1 MKKYRLKQPAVIALC
16 SIGLLAFLGTM
27 FVVEKSFFEEKLE
40 EPDFD
45 YVSQTI
51 FESDIPVVNTPT
63 NPTTSTTPTIIRP
76 YTNTNVTIVK
86 DFYDFESDENK
97 QQNSILYYESTY
109 LQNSGIS
116 YGGVEEPF
124 EVVAILDGTVTSVK
138 EDNTLGKIVEV
149 RHSNDVVSYYQSLSE
164 VVVKE
169 NDEIKQ
175 GTIIGKSGTS
185 NISKEL
191 NNHLHFELIIKGQ
204 IVNPENYYD
213 KKVDEL

>member
-1 MKKYRLKQPAVIALC
+1 MKKYKLKKPAVI
-16 SIGLLAFLGTM
+16 LLGSLSLIAFLGTM
-27 FVVEKSFFEEKLE
+27 FVVEKSFFESAIDERE
-40 EPDFD
+40 FD

-51 FESDIPVVNTPT
+51 FEDDVPVVNT
-63 NPTTSTTPTIIRP
+63 TPIIIRP
-76 YTNTNVTIVK
+76 YTNTNVKIVK
-86 DFYDFESDENK
+86 DFYDYQADEEK
-97 QQNSILYYESTY
+97 QQNSIIYYESTY

-116 YGGVEEPF
+116 YGGVEETF

-149 RHSNDVVSYYQSLSE
+149 RHSNDMISVYQSLSE
-164 VVVKE
+164 VTVKE

-175 GTIIGKSGTS
+175 GTIIGKSGSS

>member
-1 MKKYRLKQPAVIALC
+1 MKNYRLKKPAVIGISAL
-16 SIGLLAFLGTM
+16 GLLAFLGTM
-27 FVVEKSFFEEKLE
+27 FVVERSFFEDNTK

-51 FESDIPVVNTPT
+51 FEDDIPVVNTKP
-63 NPTTSTTPTIIRP
+63 SIIRP
-76 YTNTNVTIVK
+76 YTDTEVKIVK
-86 DFYDFESDENK
+86 DFYDFQADEQK
-97 QQNSILYYESTY
+97 QQNSIIYYESTY
-109 LQNSGIS
+109 LQNSGIA
-116 YGGVEEPF
+116 YGGKEEAF
-124 EVVAILDGTVTSVK
+124 DVVSILDGTVVSVK

-149 RHSNDVVSYYQSLSE
+149 RHSNEIVSVYQSLSE
-164 VVVKE
+164 ITVKE

-175 GTIIGKSGTS
+175 GTIIGKSGSS

>member
-1 MKKYRLKQPAVIALC
+1 MKKYKLKKPAVLLLG
-16 SIGLLAFLGTM
+16 SISLFAFLGAM
-27 FVVEKSFFEEKLE
+27 FAFEKTFFENALE
-40 EPDFD
+40 EKDFD

-51 FESDIPVVNTPT
+51 FEDDVPVVN
-63 NPTTSTTPTIIRP
+63 TTPTIIRP
-76 YTNTNVTIVK
+76 YTNTNVKIVK
-86 DFYDFESDENK
+86 DFYDYQADEEK
-97 QQNSILYYESTY
+97 QQNSIIYYESTY

-116 YGGVEEPF
+116 YGGVEEVF
-124 EVVAILDGTVTSVK
+124 DVVTILDGKVTSIK

-149 RHSNDVVSYYQSLSE
+149 RHSNDMISVYQSLSE
-164 VVVKE
+164 VTVKE

-175 GTIIGKSGTS
+175 GTIIGKSGSS

>member
-1 MKKYRLKQPAVIALC
+1 MKKYRLKQPAVIALGGV
-16 SIGLLAFLGTM
+16 SLLAFLGTM
-27 FVVEKSFFEEKLE
+27 FVVEKSFFEDNLKE
-40 EPDFD
+40 ENFD

-51 FESDIPVVNTPT
+51 FEDDIPVVNT
-63 NPTTSTTPTIIRP
+63 TPTVIRP
-76 YTNTNVTIVK
+76 YTNTNVKIVK
-86 DFYDFESDENK
+86 DFYDFEADETK
-97 QQNSILYYESTY
+97 QQNSIIYYESTY

-116 YGGVEEPF
+116 YGGVEEAF
-124 EVVAILDGTVTSVK
+124 DVVAILDGTVTSVK
-138 EDNTLGKIVEV
+138 EDNTLGTIVEV
-149 RHSNDVVSYYQSLSE
+149 RHSNDMVSYYQSLSE
-164 VVVKE
+164 VLVKE

>member
-1 MKKYRLKQPAVIALC
+1 MKNYRLKKPAVIGISAL
-16 SIGLLAFLGTM
+16 GLLAFLGTM
-27 FVVEKSFFEEKLE
+27 FVVEKSFFEDNTK

-51 FESDIPVVNTPT
+51 FEDDIPVVNTK
-63 NPTTSTTPTIIRP
+63 PTIIRP
-76 YTNTNVTIVK
+76 YTDTEVKIVK
-86 DFYDFESDENK
+86 DFYDFQADEQK
-97 QQNSILYYESTY
+97 QQNSIIYYESTY
-109 LQNSGIS
+109 LQNSGIA
-116 YGGVEEPF
+116 YGGKEEAF
-124 EVVAILDGTVTSVK
+124 DVVSILDGTVVSVK

-149 RHSNDVVSYYQSLSE
+149 RHSNDIVSVYQSLSE
-164 VVVKE
+164 ITVKE

-175 GTIIGKSGTS
+175 GTIIGKSGSS

>member
-1 MKKYRLKQPAVIALC
+1 MKKYKLKKPAVIALY
-16 SIGLLAFLGTM
+16 SLAILSFLGTM
-27 FVVEKSFFEEKLE
+27 FVIERSFFEEDIK
-40 EPDFD
+40 EPNYD

-51 FESDIPVVNTPT
+51 FGKDIPVVS
-63 NPTTSTTPTIIRP
+63 TSLTLIRP
-76 YTNTNVTIVK
+76 YTDKEVKIVK
-86 DFYDFESDENK
+86 DFYDYQADEEK
-97 QQNSILYYESTY
+97 QKNSIIYYESTY

-116 YGGVEEPF
+116 YGGKEQAF
-124 EVVAILDGTVTSVK
+124 DVVAILDGTVVDVK
-138 EDNTLGKIVEV
+138 EDNTLGKIVEI
-149 RHSNDVVSYYQSLSE
+149 RHSNDIISVYQSLGE
-164 VVVKE
+164 VSVKK

-175 GTIIGKSGTS
+175 GTIIGKSGSS

>member
-1 MKKYRLKQPAVIALC
+1 MKNYRLKKPAVIGISAL
-16 SIGLLAFLGTM
+16 GLLAFLGTM
-27 FVVEKSFFEEKLE
+27 FVVEKSFFEDNTK

-51 FESDIPVVNTPT
+51 FEDDIPVVNTKP
-63 NPTTSTTPTIIRP
+63 SIIRP
-76 YTNTNVTIVK
+76 YTDTEVKIVK
-86 DFYDFESDENK
+86 DFYDFQADEEK
-97 QQNSILYYESTY
+97 QQNSIIYYESTY
-109 LQNSGIS
+109 LQNSGIA
-116 YGGVEEPF
+116 YGGKEEAF
-124 EVVAILDGTVTSVK
+124 DVVSILDGTVVSVK

-149 RHSNDVVSYYQSLSE
+149 RHSNDIVSVYQSLSE
-164 VVVKE
+164 ITVKE

-175 GTIIGKSGTS
+175 GTIIGKSGSS

>member
-1 MKKYRLKQPAVIALC
+1 MKKYKLKKPAVI
-16 SIGLLAFLGTM
+16 LLGSLSLIAFLGTM
-27 FVVEKSFFEEKLE
+27 FVVEKSFFESAIDERE
-40 EPDFD
+40 FD

-51 FESDIPVVNTPT
+51 FEDDVPVVN
-63 NPTTSTTPTIIRP
+63 TTPTIIRP
-76 YTNTNVTIVK
+76 YTNTNVKIVK
-86 DFYDFESDENK
+86 DFYDYQADEEK
-97 QQNSILYYESTY
+97 QQNSIIYYESTY

-116 YGGVEEPF
+116 YGGVEEVF
-124 EVVAILDGTVTSVK
+124 DVVTILDGKVTSIK

-149 RHSNDVVSYYQSLSE
+149 RHSNDMISVYQSLSE
-164 VVVKE
+164 VTVKE

-175 GTIIGKSGTS
+175 GTIIGKSGSS

>member
-1 MKKYRLKQPAVIALC
+1 MKKYRLKKTAVVVFGGI
-16 SIGLLAFLGTM
+16 SLLAFLGTM
-27 FVVEKSFFEEKLE
+27 FVVEKSFFEGILD
-40 EPDFD
+40 EPDYD

-51 FESDIPVVNTPT
+51 FEDDIPVVN
-63 NPTTSTTPTIIRP
+63 TTPTIIRP
-76 YTNTNVTIVK
+76 YTDTNVKIVK
-86 DFYDFESDENK
+86 DFYDFQADEEK
-97 QQNSILYYESTY
+97 QKNSIIYYESTY

-116 YGGVEEPF
+116 YGGVEDAF
-124 EVVAILDGTVTSVK
+124 DIVAILDGIVTSVK

-149 RHSNDVVSYYQSLSE
+149 RHSNDMVSVYQSLSE
-164 VVVKE
+164 VSVKE

-175 GTIIGKSGTS
+175 GTIIGKSGSS

-191 NNHLHFELIIKGQ
+191 NNHLHFELIFKGQ

>member
-1 MKKYRLKQPAVIALC
+1 MKNYRLKKPAVIGISAL
-16 SIGLLAFLGTM
+16 GLLAFLGTM
-27 FVVEKSFFEEKLE
+27 FVVERSFFEDNTK

-51 FESDIPVVNTPT
+51 FEDDIPVVNTKP
-63 NPTTSTTPTIIRP
+63 SIIRP
-76 YTNTNVTIVK
+76 YTDTEVKIVK
-86 DFYDFESDENK
+86 DFYDFQADEEK
-97 QQNSILYYESTY
+97 QQNSIIYYESTY
-109 LQNSGIS
+109 LQNSGIA
-116 YGGVEEPF
+116 YGGKEEAF
-124 EVVAILDGTVTSVK
+124 DVVSILDGTVVSVK

-149 RHSNDVVSYYQSLSE
+149 RHSNDIVSVYQSLSE
-164 VVVKE
+164 ITVKE

-175 GTIIGKSGTS
+175 GTIIGKSGSS

>member
-1 MKKYRLKQPAVIALC
+1 MKKYKLKKPAVI
-16 SIGLLAFLGTM
+16 LLGSLSLIAFLGTM
-27 FVVEKSFFEEKLE
+27 FVVEKSFFESAIDERE
-40 EPDFD
+40 FD

-51 FESDIPVVNTPT
+51 FEDDVPVIN
-63 NPTTSTTPTIIRP
+63 TTPTIIRP
-76 YTNTNVTIVK
+76 YTNTNVKIVK
-86 DFYDFESDENK
+86 DFYDYQADEEK
-97 QQNSILYYESTY
+97 QQNSIIYYESTY

-116 YGGVEEPF
+116 YGGVEETF

-149 RHSNDVVSYYQSLSE
+149 RHSNDMISVYQSLSE
-164 VVVKE
+164 VTVKE

-175 GTIIGKSGTS
+175 GTIIGKSGSS

>member
-1 MKKYRLKQPAVIALC
+1 MKKYRLKKPAVIALC

-27 FVVEKSFFEEKLE
+27 FVVEKSLYKENLKE
-40 EPDFD
+40 DNFD

-51 FESDIPVVNTPT
+51 FENDIPVVNT
-63 NPTTSTTPTIIRP
+63 TPTVIRP
-76 YTNTNVTIVK
+76 YTNTNVKIVK
-86 DFYDFESDENK
+86 DFYDFEADENK

-149 RHSNDVVSYYQSLSE
+149 RHSNDVVSYYQSLGE
-164 VVVKE
+164 VLVKE

>member
-1 MKKYRLKQPAVIALC
+1 MKKYKLKKPAVI
-16 SIGLLAFLGTM
+16 LLGSLSLIAFLGTM
-27 FVVEKSFFEEKLE
+27 FVVEKSFFESAIDERE
-40 EPDFD
+40 FD

-51 FESDIPVVNTPT
+51 FEDDVPVVN
-63 NPTTSTTPTIIRP
+63 TTPTIIRP
-76 YTNTNVTIVK
+76 YTNTNVKIVK
-86 DFYDFESDENK
+86 DFYDYQADEEK
-97 QQNSILYYESTY
+97 QQNSIIYYESTY

-116 YGGVEEPF
+116 YGGVEEIF
-124 EVVAILDGTVTSVK
+124 DVVAILDGTVTSVK

-149 RHSNDVVSYYQSLSE
+149 RHSNDMISVYQSLSE
-164 VVVKE
+164 VTVKE

-175 GTIIGKSGTS
+175 GTIIGKSGSS

>member
-1 MKKYRLKQPAVIALC
+1 MKNYRLKKPAVIGISAL
-16 SIGLLAFLGTM
+16 GLLAFLGTM
-27 FVVEKSFFEEKLE
+27 FVVERSFFEDNLK

-51 FESDIPVVNTPT
+51 FEDDIPVVNTKP
-63 NPTTSTTPTIIRP
+63 SIIRP
-76 YTNTNVTIVK
+76 YTDTEVKIVK
-86 DFYDFESDENK
+86 DFYDFQADEEK
-97 QQNSILYYESTY
+97 QQNSIIYYESTY
-109 LQNSGIS
+109 LQNSGIA
-116 YGGVEEPF
+116 YGGKEEAF
-124 EVVAILDGTVTSVK
+124 DVVAILDGTVVSVK

-149 RHSNDVVSYYQSLSE
+149 RHSNDIVSVYQSLSE
-164 VVVKE
+164 ITVKE

-175 GTIIGKSGTS
+175 GTIIGKSGSS

>member
-1 MKKYRLKQPAVIALC
+1 MKKYKLKKPAVIALY
-16 SIGLLAFLGTM
+16 SLAILSFLGTM
-27 FVVEKSFFEEKLE
+27 FVIERSFFEEDMK
-40 EPDFD
+40 EPNYD

-51 FESDIPVVNTPT
+51 FGKDIPVVS
-63 NPTTSTTPTIIRP
+63 TSFTLIRP
-76 YTNTNVTIVK
+76 YTDKEVKIVK
-86 DFYDFESDENK
+86 DFYDYQADEEK
-97 QQNSILYYESTY
+97 QKNSIIYYESTY

-116 YGGVEEPF
+116 YGGKEQAF
-124 EVVAILDGTVTSVK
+124 DVVAILDGTVVDVK
-138 EDNTLGKIVEV
+138 EDNVLGKIVEI
-149 RHSNDVVSYYQSLSE
+149 RHNNDIISVYQSLGE
-164 VVVKE
+164 VIVKK

-175 GTIIGKSGTS
+175 GTIIGKSGSS

>member
-1 MKKYRLKQPAVIALC
+1 MKNYRLKKPAVIGISAL
-16 SIGLLAFLGTM
+16 GLLAFLGTM
-27 FVVEKSFFEEKLE
+27 FVVEKSFFEDNTK

-51 FESDIPVVNTPT
+51 FEDDIPVVNTKP
-63 NPTTSTTPTIIRP
+63 SIIRP
-76 YTNTNVTIVK
+76 YTDTEVKIVK
-86 DFYDFESDENK
+86 DFYDFQADEQK
-97 QQNSILYYESTY
+97 QQNSIIYYESTY
-109 LQNSGIS
+109 LQNSGIA
-116 YGGVEEPF
+116 YGGKEETF
-124 EVVAILDGTVTSVK
+124 DVVSILDGTVVSVK

-149 RHSNDVVSYYQSLSE
+149 RHSNDIVSVYQSLSE
-164 VVVKE
+164 IAVKE

-175 GTIIGKSGTS
+175 GTIIGKSGSS

>member
-1 MKKYRLKQPAVIALC
+1 MKKYKLKNTAVFGISAL
-16 SIGLLAFLGTM
+16 GLLAFLGTM
-27 FVVEKSFFEEKLE
+27 FVVEKSFFEDNIK
-40 EPDFD
+40 EPDYD

-51 FESDIPVVNTPT
+51 FEDDVPVVN
-63 NPTTSTTPTIIRP
+63 TTPTIIRP
-76 YTNTNVTIVK
+76 YTDSEVKIVK
-86 DFYDFESDENK
+86 DFYDYQADEEK
-97 QQNSILYYESTY
+97 QQNSIIYYESTY
-109 LQNSGIS
+109 LQNSGVA
-116 YGGVEEPF
+116 YGGKEDSF
-124 EVVAILDGTVTSVK
+124 DVVTILDGTVVSVK

-149 RHSNDVVSYYQSLSE
+149 RHSNDIVSVYQSLSE

-175 GTIIGKSGTS
+175 GTIIGKSGLS

>member
-1 MKKYRLKQPAVIALC
+1 MKKYKLKKPAVIGMYAL
-16 SIGLLAFLGTM
+16 GLIAFLGTM
-27 FVVEKSFFEEKLE
+27 FVVEKSFFEGNLE
-40 EPDFD
+40 DEDYD

-51 FESDIPVVNTPT
+51 FEDDIPVVN
-63 NPTTSTTPTIIRP
+63 TTPTIIRP
-76 YTNTNVTIVK
+76 YTDTNVKIVK
-86 DFYDFESDENK
+86 DFYDYQADEDK
-97 QQNSILYYESTY
+97 QQNSIIYYESTY

-116 YGGVEEPF
+116 YGGVEGCF
-124 EVVAILDGTVTSVK
+124 DVVAILDGTVTSIK

-149 RHSNDVVSYYQSLSE
+149 RHSNDIVSVYQSLSE
-164 VVVKE
+164 VTVKE

-175 GTIIGKSGTS
+175 GTIIGKSGSS

-213 KKVDEL
+213 KKVDEI

>member
-1 MKKYRLKQPAVIALC
+1 MKKYKLKKPAVLLLG
-16 SIGLLAFLGTM
+16 SISLFAFLGAM
-27 FVVEKSFFEEKLE
+27 FAFEKTFFENALE
-40 EPDFD
+40 EKEFD

-51 FESDIPVVNTPT
+51 FEDDVPVVN
-63 NPTTSTTPTIIRP
+63 TTPTIIRP
-76 YTNTNVTIVK
+76 YTNTNVKIVK
-86 DFYDFESDENK
+86 DFYDYQADEEK
-97 QQNSILYYESTY
+97 QQNSIIYYESTY

-116 YGGVEEPF
+116 YGGVEEVF
-124 EVVAILDGTVTSVK
+124 DVVTILDGKVTSIK

-149 RHSNDVVSYYQSLSE
+149 RHSNDMISVYQSLSE
-164 VVVKE
+164 VTVKE

-175 GTIIGKSGTS
+175 GTIVGKSGSS

>member
-1 MKKYRLKQPAVIALC
+1 MKKYKLKKPAVLLLG
-16 SIGLLAFLGTM
+16 SISLFAFLGAM
-27 FVVEKSFFEEKLE
+27 FAFEKTFFENALE
-40 EPDFD
+40 EKEFD

-51 FESDIPVVNTPT
+51 FEDDVPVVN
-63 NPTTSTTPTIIRP
+63 TTPTIIRP
-76 YTNTNVTIVK
+76 YTNTNVKIVK
-86 DFYDFESDENK
+86 DFYDYQADEEK
-97 QQNSILYYESTY
+97 QQNSIIYYESTY

-116 YGGVEEPF
+116 YGGVEEVF
-124 EVVAILDGTVTSVK
+124 DVVTILDGKVTSVK

-149 RHSNDVVSYYQSLSE
+149 RHSNDMISVYQSLSE
-164 VVVKE
+164 VTVKE

-175 GTIIGKSGTS
+175 GTIIGKSGSS

>member
-1 MKKYRLKQPAVIALC
+1 MKKYKLKNTAVFGISAL
-16 SIGLLAFLGTM
+16 GLLAFLGTM
-27 FVVEKSFFEEKLE
+27 FVVEKSFFEDNIK
-40 EPDFD
+40 EPDYD

-51 FESDIPVVNTPT
+51 FEDDVPVVN
-63 NPTTSTTPTIIRP
+63 TTPTIIRP
-76 YTNTNVTIVK
+76 YTDSEVKIVK
-86 DFYDFESDENK
+86 DFYDYQADEEK
-97 QQNSILYYESTY
+97 QQYSIIYYESTY
-109 LQNSGIS
+109 LQNSGVA
-116 YGGVEEPF
+116 YGGKEDSF
-124 EVVAILDGTVTSVK
+124 DVVTILDGTVVSVK

-149 RHSNDVVSYYQSLSE
+149 RHSNDIVSVYQSLSE

-175 GTIIGKSGTS
+175 GTIIGKSGLS

>member
-1 MKKYRLKQPAVIALC
+1 MKKYKLKKPAVI
-16 SIGLLAFLGTM
+16 LLGSLSLIAFLGTM
-27 FVVEKSFFEEKLE
+27 FVVEKSFFESAIDERE
-40 EPDFD
+40 FD

-51 FESDIPVVNTPT
+51 FEDDVPVVN
-63 NPTTSTTPTIIRP
+63 TTPTIIRP
-76 YTNTNVTIVK
+76 YTNTNVKIVK
-86 DFYDFESDENK
+86 DFYDYQADEEK
-97 QQNSILYYESTY
+97 QQNSIIYYESTY

-116 YGGVEEPF
+116 YGGVEETF

-149 RHSNDVVSYYQSLSE
+149 RHSNDMISVYQSLSE
-164 VVVKE
+164 VTVKE

-175 GTIIGKSGTS
+175 GTIIGKSGSS

>member
-1 MKKYRLKQPAVIALC
+1 MKKYRLKKPAVLLLG
-16 SIGLLAFLGTM
+16 SISLFAFLGAM
-27 FVVEKSFFEEKLE
+27 FAFEKTFFENALE
-40 EPDFD
+40 EKEFD

-51 FESDIPVVNTPT
+51 FEDDVPVVN
-63 NPTTSTTPTIIRP
+63 TTPTIIRP
-76 YTNTNVTIVK
+76 YTNTNVKIVK
-86 DFYDFESDENK
+86 DFYDYQADEEK
-97 QQNSILYYESTY
+97 QQNSIIYYESTY

-116 YGGVEEPF
+116 YGGVEEVF
-124 EVVAILDGTVTSVK
+124 DVVTILDGKVTSIK

-149 RHSNDVVSYYQSLSE
+149 RHSNDMISVYQSLSE
-164 VVVKE
+164 VTVKE

-175 GTIIGKSGTS
+175 GTIIGKSGSS

>member
-1 MKKYRLKQPAVIALC
+1 MKKYRLKKPAVIALC

-27 FVVEKSFFEEKLE
+27 FVVEKSFFEENLKE
-40 EPDFD
+40 DNFD

-51 FESDIPVVNTPT
+51 FENDIPVVNT
-63 NPTTSTTPTIIRP
+63 TPTVIRP
-76 YTNTNVTIVK
+76 YTNTNVKIVK
-86 DFYDFESDENK
+86 DFYDFEADENK

-149 RHSNDVVSYYQSLSE
+149 RHSNDVVSYYQSLGE
-164 VVVKE
+164 VLVKE

>member
-1 MKKYRLKQPAVIALC
+1 MKKYKLKNTAVFGISAL
-16 SIGLLAFLGTM
+16 GLLAFLGTM
-27 FVVEKSFFEEKLE
+27 FVVEKSFFKDTIK
-40 EPDFD
+40 EPDYD

-51 FESDIPVVNTPT
+51 LEEDVPVVNMTP
-63 NPTTSTTPTIIRP
+63 SIIRP
-76 YTNTNVTIVK
+76 YTDSDVKIVK
-86 DFYDFESDENK
+86 DFYDYQADEEK
-97 QQNSILYYESTY
+97 QQNSIIYYESTY

-116 YGGVEEPF
+116 YGGKEDDF
-124 EVVAILDGTVTSVK
+124 DVVTILDGTVISVK
-138 EDNTLGKIVEV
+138 EDNNLGKIVEI
-149 RHSNDVVSYYQSLSE
+149 RHSNDIVSVYQSLSE
-164 VVVKE
+164 IVVKE

>member
-1 MKKYRLKQPAVIALC
+1 MKNYRLKKPAVIGISAL
-16 SIGLLAFLGTM
+16 GLLAFLGTM
-27 FVVEKSFFEEKLE
+27 FVVEKSFFEDNLK

-51 FESDIPVVNTPT
+51 FEDDIPVVNTKP
-63 NPTTSTTPTIIRP
+63 SIIRP
-76 YTNTNVTIVK
+76 YTDTEVKIVK
-86 DFYDFESDENK
+86 DFYDFQADEEK
-97 QQNSILYYESTY
+97 QQNSIIYYESTY
-109 LQNSGIS
+109 LQNSGIA
-116 YGGVEEPF
+116 YGGKEEAF
-124 EVVAILDGTVTSVK
+124 DVVSILDGTVVSVK

-149 RHSNDVVSYYQSLSE
+149 RHSNDIVSVYQSLSE
-164 VVVKE
+164 ISVKE

-175 GTIIGKSGTS
+175 GTIIGKSGSS

>member
-1 MKKYRLKQPAVIALC
+1 MKKYRLKKPAVIALG
-16 SIGLLAFLGTM
+16 SIGFLAFLGTM
-27 FVVEKSFFEEKLE
+27 FVVEKSFFEENLK

-51 FESDIPVVNTPT
+51 FEDDVPVVNT
-63 NPTTSTTPTIIRP
+63 TPTVIRP
-76 YTNTNVTIVK
+76 YTNTNVKIVK
-86 DFYDFESDENK
+86 DFYDFEADENK
-97 QQNSILYYESTY
+97 QQNSIIYYESTY

-124 EVVAILDGTVTSVK
+124 EVVSILDGTVTSVK
-138 EDNTLGKIVEV
+138 EDNTLGTIVEV
-149 RHSNDVVSYYQSLSE
+149 RHSNDVVSYYQSLGE
-164 VVVKE
+164 VLVKE